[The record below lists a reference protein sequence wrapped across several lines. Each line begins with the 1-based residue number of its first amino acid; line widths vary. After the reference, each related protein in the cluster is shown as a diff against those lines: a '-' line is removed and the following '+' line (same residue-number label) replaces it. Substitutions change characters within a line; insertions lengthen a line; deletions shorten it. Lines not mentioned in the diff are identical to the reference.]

1 MDTNKQNNK
10 KIWHTQQEK
19 ILKVWGEQSACYRYM
34 HFKSYQKY
42 KKSSMRFTLPIII
55 ISTITGTANFAQ
67 DTFPVTWRPLVPAGI
82 GAFNLIAA
90 IMTTILQF
98 LKINELMESHR
109 VSSIQYGKL
118 SRSVRLQLTLPRDER
133 YQNGAEF
140 IEYCFQ
146 EYDRLIEQSPTISKS
161 IIKLF
166 EKEFPL
172 RKQKN
177 NKGNGEQRTCC
188 LDIRR
193 YCCSSFKDDVDEKEL
208 NLERP
213 EIIKLN
219 PIKPFGFHDGTTRS
233 DASQT
238 ASTETEPMGGPIRPR
253 FKSHPPLPPTPILT
267 PPEGDTP
274 NTSSEPAHIMEL
286 TKIFGERAK
295 IKAKTIE
302 MAPLIPEPD
311 SSPPFAESE
320 PEPEPEPLNSSVKI
334 TVDDEEIVES
344 KEVILKVEELRQRF
358 NQPSDS

>member
-1 MDTNKQNNK
+1 MDNRPKNK

-55 ISTITGTANFAQ
+55 ISTVTGTANFAQ

-140 IEYCFQ
+140 IEYCYQ

-172 RKQKN
+172 RKQKK

-233 DASQT
+233 DFSQT
-238 ASTETEPMGGPIRPR
+238 TNITEQFPLIKHK
-253 FKSHPPLPPTPILT
+253 FKSPPPLQPTPSIT
-267 PPEGDTP
+267 PVDPETP
-274 NTSSEPAHIMEL
+274 QPQQSISEL
-286 TKIFGERAK
+286 TKLFGDRLNQK
-295 IKAKTIE
+295 QIE
-302 MAPLIPEPD
+302 MTQLIPEPD
-311 SSPPFAESE
+311 SSLPVVEPP
-320 PEPEPEPLNSSVKI
+320 NSSVQI
-334 TVDDEEIVES
+334 TVDDEIVES
-344 KEVILKVEELRQRF
+344 EEVVLNVEELRQRF

>member
-1 MDTNKQNNK
+1 MDSIKKNKN

-19 ILKVWGEQSACYRYM
+19 ILKVWGEQAACYRYM

-42 KKSSMRFTLPIII
+42 KKSSMRYTLPIII
-55 ISTITGTANFAQ
+55 ISTVTGTANFAQ
-67 DTFPVTWRPLVPAGI
+67 DTFPIAWRPLVPAGI

-140 IEYCFQ
+140 IEYCYQ

-172 RKQKN
+172 KKQRK

-188 LDIRR
+188 LDIKK

-213 EIIKLN
+213 EIIKLD

-233 DASQT
+233 DFSQT
-238 ASTETEPMGGPIRPR
+238 TDTTEQFPPIKHR
-253 FKSHPPLPPTPILT
+253 FKSPPPLQATPSITPVDAET
-267 PPEGDTP
+267 PPP
-274 NTSSEPAHIMEL
+274 QQQSILEL
-286 TKIFGERAK
+286 TTLFGDRLNQK
-295 IKAKTIE
+295 HIE
-302 MAPLIPEPD
+302 MTQLIPEPD
-311 SSPPFAESE
+311 STIPSIETDGDS
-320 PEPEPEPLNSSVKI
+320 SDSVK
-334 TVDDEEIVES
+334 VVVAVNDEELVKSE
-344 KEVILKVEELRQRF
+344 EVVLSVEELRQKF
-358 NQPSDS
+358 SQSDS